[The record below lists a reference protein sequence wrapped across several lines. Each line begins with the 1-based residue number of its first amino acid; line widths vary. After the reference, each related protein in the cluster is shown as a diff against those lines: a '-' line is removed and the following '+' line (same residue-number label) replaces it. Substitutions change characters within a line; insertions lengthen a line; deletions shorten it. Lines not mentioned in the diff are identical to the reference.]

1 MLEKP
6 RLINILRND
15 SWAATNI
22 ASVVFMAAITAIVQ
36 IVNWVTG
43 MELSNVDDYLM
54 ITGVTTAVAA
64 VFIPLR
70 VRHVMGV
77 FENGM
82 EVRAMVVSKRIHKTN
97 LKLNLR
103 YKVNGADWEKTL
115 DQVITEHT
123 KHFLE
128 DQEVLLVVDQYN
140 PGRILLRDAYF

>member
-54 ITGVTTAVAA
+54 ITGVTAAVAV

-82 EVRAMVVSKRIHKTN
+82 EVRAMVVSKRIHKAN

>member
-82 EVRAMVVSKRIHKTN
+82 EVRATVVSKRIHKAN

>member
-43 MELSNVDDYLM
+43 TEISNVGDYLM
-54 ITGVTTAVAA
+54 ITGVVVVVAA
-64 VFIPLR
+64 VFIPFR
-70 VRHVMGV
+70 VRHVLGI
-77 FENGM
+77 FENGV
-82 EVRAMVVSKRIHKTN
+82 EVRAAVLSKKAHKAN

-103 YKVNGADWEKTL
+103 YKFNGADCEKTL

-128 DQEVLLVVDQYN
+128 DQEVLLVVDQNN

>member
-54 ITGVTTAVAA
+54 ITGVTAAVAV

-82 EVRAMVVSKRIHKTN
+82 EVRATVVSKRIHKAN